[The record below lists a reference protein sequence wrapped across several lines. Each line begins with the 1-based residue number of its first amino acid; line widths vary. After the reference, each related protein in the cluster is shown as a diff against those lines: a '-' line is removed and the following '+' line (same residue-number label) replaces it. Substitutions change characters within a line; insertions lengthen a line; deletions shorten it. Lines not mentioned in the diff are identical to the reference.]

1 MNLAPQSAVVRISYV
16 SESRTKS
23 TWQFPEG
30 KRRFVIGAVKTTGE
44 SLGERNVSLT
54 TLDPWKASLCI
65 QARDKQFPLQIKY
78 RDTRYFDADLLWVG
92 MVTDQGA
99 SA

>member
-1 MNLAPQSAVVRISYV
+1 MWIQYV

-23 TWQFPEG
+23 TWGHPEG
-30 KRRFVIGAVKTTGE
+30 RRRFVIGAEKTTGE
-44 SLGERNVSLT
+44 GFDKRVSFT

-65 QARDKQFPLQIKY
+65 QARDQHLKLAVKY
-78 RDTRYFDADLLWVG
+78 RDTLYFDADLLWVG
-92 MVTDQGA
+92 RLTEQA